1 MSEVAPPATRP
12 PILELSGIGK
22 TFGGV
27 TALTG
32 VDFTLLPG
40 EVHGLVG
47 ENGAGKSTLMKIIAG
62 VYAGYDGE
70 MRIDGRP
77 VHFRSA
83 RDALAAGIGMVHQEL
98 SIVPSLSVA
107 ENVFL
112 GHQPVTGTGMVR
124 WRAMAREAKEHLKR
138 LGIEVDPAQECG
150 RLPLG
155 LQQLVELGRVL
166 FSGARIII
174 LDEPTSALSP
184 PEIERLFA
192 VLRRLKA
199 EGTSFV
205 FISHFL
211 DDVLEISDRVT
222 VFRNSRRIATATAG
236 EVDKHW
242 LIERMIGRGHQE
254 LEEAL
259 EGEVSLQS
267 PPAASPILE
276 AQGLRRKG
284 AFADVSLTVRAGEV
298 LGLYGFMGSGQL
310 EVARALM
317 GKLVPEAGSITLGGA
332 PVRLTS
338 TSRAKRAGIALVPE
352 SRRAMLFAQEPVY
365 KNITISILER
375 IGRVLLRPREERRI
389 AQGHVDRLRIR
400 PFSVEPELRKLSG
413 GNQQKVA
420 LARWLTHLP
429 KVLVLAEPTRGMDVG
444 AKDDV
449 VKIVRGLKE
458 QGVAVVVAS
467 AEPETILALA
477 DRIMVLR
484 KGVVTREFK
493 DEMVSKDRLL
503 AAA

>member
-1 MSEVAPPATRP
+1 MAEGEDAV
-12 PILELSGIGK
+12 LEMIGIGK

-32 VDFTLLPG
+32 VDFTLRRG

-62 VYAGYDGE
+62 VHHEFEGE
-70 MRIDGRP
+70 MRLDGRA

-112 GHQPVTGTGMVR
+112 GVQPTKAGIVDWRGM
-124 WRAMAREAKEHLKR
+124 AAEAREHLQR
-138 LGIEVDPAQECG
+138 LGIDVDPMTEAG
-150 RLPLG
+150 RLPVG

-174 LDEPTSALSP
+174 LDEPTSALSA
-184 PEIERLFA
+184 PEVARLFG

-199 EGTSFV
+199 EGRTFV

-222 VFRNSRRIATATAG
+222 VFRNSRRIATADAAS
-236 EVDKHW
+236 VDKAW
-242 LIERMIGRGHQE
+242 LIENMIGRGHE
-254 LEEAL
+254 GLEEAIA
-259 EGEVSLQS
+259 GEVQLAA
-267 PPAASPILE
+267 PADAPVVLE
-276 AQGLRRKG
+276 TRELRLRG
-284 AFADVSLTVRAGEV
+284 AFRDVSFDVRAGEV
-298 LGLYGFMGSGQL
+298 VGLYGFMGSGQMEL
-310 EVARALM
+310 ARTLM
-317 GKLVPEAGSITLGGA
+317 GKLKAQSGEVRIVGRRVKPGSTNA
-332 PVRLTS
+332 
-338 TSRAKRAGIALVPE
+338 AKKAGIGLVPD
-352 SRRAMLFAQEPVY
+352 SRRAMLFGHEPVY
-365 KNITISILER
+365 KNMSIAILER
-375 IGRVLLRPREERRI
+375 ISRLLLRPAEERRL
-389 AQGHVDRLRIR
+389 AQAQVDRLRIR
-400 PFSVEPELRKLSG
+400 PFSVEPEVRTLSG

-420 LARWLTHLP
+420 LARWLTDLP

-449 VKIVRGLKE
+449 VQIVKGLKE
-458 QGVAVVVAS
+458 KGVGVVVAS
-467 AEPETILALA
+467 AEPETVLALA
-477 DRIMVLR
+477 DRILVLK
-484 KGVVTREFK
+484 KGEIARQFAGEA
-493 DEMVSKDRLL
+493 VSKDRLL

>member
-1 MSEVAPPATRP
+1 VSEVTPPASQR

-32 VDFTLLPG
+32 VDFALLPG

-62 VYAGYDGE
+62 VHAGYDGE

-112 GHQPVTGTGMVR
+112 GHQPVTGAGLVR
-124 WRAMAREAKEHLKR
+124 WRTMAREAREHLKR

-199 EGTSFV
+199 EGTSFI

-222 VFRNSRRIATATAG
+222 VFRNSRRIATAAAG

-254 LEEAL
+254 LEEVL

-267 PPAASPILE
+267 PPAARPILE
-276 AQGLRRKG
+276 AQGLHRKG

-332 PVRLTS
+332 PVKLTS

-458 QGVAVVVAS
+458 QGVGVVVAS
-467 AEPETILALA
+467 AEPETVLALA

-493 DEMVSKDRLL
+493 DETVSKDRLL

>member
-1 MSEVAPPATRP
+1 VSEVTPPASQR

-32 VDFTLLPG
+32 VDFALLPG

-62 VYAGYDGE
+62 VHAGYDGE

-112 GHQPVTGTGMVR
+112 GHQPVTGVGLVR
-124 WRAMAREAKEHLKR
+124 WRMMAREAKEHLKR

-199 EGTSFV
+199 EGTSFI

-222 VFRNSRRIATATAG
+222 VFRNSRRIATAAAG

-254 LEEAL
+254 LEEVL

-267 PPAASPILE
+267 PPAARPILE
-276 AQGLRRKG
+276 AQGLHRKG

-332 PVRLTS
+332 PVKLTS

-458 QGVAVVVAS
+458 QGVGVVVAS
-467 AEPETILALA
+467 AEPETVLALA

-493 DEMVSKDRLL
+493 DETVSKDRLL